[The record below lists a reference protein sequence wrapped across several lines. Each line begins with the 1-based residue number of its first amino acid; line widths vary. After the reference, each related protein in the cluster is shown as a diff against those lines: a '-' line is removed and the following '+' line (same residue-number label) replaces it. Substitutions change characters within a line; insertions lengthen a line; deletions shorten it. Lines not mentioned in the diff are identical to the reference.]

1 MVKDYK
7 EKAITFFKSLSNFF
21 KTHLPEIVFL
31 VFISQL
37 LVSLNALPYF
47 NIINKYYYYVTAV
60 IWVLLNILFKEYIT
74 NKKILVIGIMSF
86 IFAVPFVILD
96 LGPISEALGFFAFL
110 LLFTYVVREIFSQK
124 DLLRNN

>member
-1 MVKDYK
+1 MLKAYK
-7 EKAITFFKSLSNFF
+7 KKAITIFKSLSSFF
-21 KTHLPEIVFL
+21 KAHLPEIVFL

-37 LVSLNALPYF
+37 LLSLNALPYF

-74 NKKILVIGIMSF
+74 NKKILAIGIMSF

-96 LGPISEALGFFAFL
+96 LSPISEALGFFAFL
-110 LLFTYVVREIFSQK
+110 LLFTYLVREIFTQK
-124 DLLRNN
+124 DLLKK